1 MTDSDALNQRLL
13 ALRQEHR
20 ELDDSIAEMSG
31 GSPEDQIEIQRMK
44 RRKLNLKDEI
54 SNLENALLPDIIA

>member
-44 RRKLNLKDEI
+44 KRKLHLKDEI